1 MTHLLDYVT
10 QIIAIPHEVTSCM
23 SSVLIEP
30 AVSVTLYP
38 PPCIFAARSV
48 SPVCCECR
56 GRLPALALIP
66 LSLSLRPAS
75 DQ

>member
-23 SSVLIEP
+23 SPVLIEP
-30 AVSVTLYP
+30 AVS
-38 PPCIFAARSV
+38 PCIPR
-48 SPVCCECR
+48 PVFSLLAPYLPCCECR